1 MSKSKEPSQNTTNF
15 LGQVNIGA
23 MSSGEGDINVDSLIL
38 RLETSPT
45 SKDFLDALRQFSREL
60 ELAKQSGISE
70 DLATQVRE
78 EIESS
83 QIEVQKNPINGQSLI
98 KRLNHAK
105 ELLVAATGTATA
117 ATTTIA
123 TTSKLISMLEPLL
136 KAAQQ
141 LFG

>member
-1 MSKSKEPSQNTTNF
+1 MSKSKEPPQNTTNF
-15 LGQVNIGA
+15 HGPVNIGA

-70 DLATQVRE
+70 ELATQVRE

-83 QIEVQKNPINGQSLI
+83 QIEVLKNPINGQSLI
-98 KRLNHAK
+98 KRLNRAK
-105 ELLVAATGTATA
+105 ELLVAATGAAAA
-117 ATTTIA
+117 ATTTVA
-123 TTSKLISMLEPLL
+123 ATSKLVAMLEPLL
-136 KAAQQ
+136 KVAQQ